1 MKSQEKFFHDQIENI
16 HKATEDK
23 ESEFERLLQEERAK
37 ARQWDVDSG
46 TTENRRL
53 RCVLDDFLYGANV
66 AMCVLDME
74 ELQIDILLFSI
85 VSVSFF

>member
-1 MKSQEKFFHDQIENI
+1 MKSQEEFFHVQIENI

-23 ESEFERLLQEERAK
+23 VSEFERLLQEERAK
-37 ARQWDVDSG
+37 ARQCDVDSG

-66 AMCVLDME
+66 AMSVFGME
-74 ELQIDILLFSI
+74 ELQIDILLVNI
-85 VSVSFF
+85 VFVSLF